1 MRLKPP
7 ASLTLPGR
15 IPRLAGSC
23 ETLRGAV
30 LDRASRAAFTLIELL
45 VVIAIIAILAGLL
58 LPALSAAKAKARR
71 IACVSNVKQLATAWA
86 IYAADHNDVLPEN
99 GVGSEATLDGRRLWV
114 VGDSHLNPGAM
125 TNRDYLV
132 DARFAS
138 FAPYLQ
144 DPTIY
149 KCPADRSTLEI
160 GGREHPRLRSY
171 SLNSYVGWADW
182 VPGFN
187 STRYWNF
194 RKGSELA
201 AGSPSQT
208 LLFLDVSP
216 GNICY
221 SGFVIHL
228 GSLEGLFYHLPSAE
242 HEKSGVTS
250 FADGHVETR
259 KWADP
264 ATVEQ
269 SRAKWIPNHLTLYMR
284 GNRDLE
290 WLKAK
295 ASTRIE

>member
-1 MRLKPP
+1 MRFQPP
-7 ASLTLPGR
+7 ASSTVPRRDPRRLERRGR
-15 IPRLAGSC
+15 L
-23 ETLRGAV
+23 GAV
-30 LDRASRAAFTLIELL
+30 GSEPATRSAFTLIELL

-58 LPALSAAKAKARR
+58 LPALSGAKAKARR
-71 IACVSNVKQLATAWA
+71 IACISNVKQLATAWA
-86 IYAADHNDVLPEN
+86 IYATDHNDVLPEN
-99 GVGSEATLDGRRLWV
+99 GAGSETTLGGRRLWV
-114 VGDSHLNPGAM
+114 VGDAHLNPGAM

-144 DPTIY
+144 DPAIY
-149 KCPADRSTLEI
+149 KCPADRSSVEI
-160 GGREHPRLRSY
+160 GGREYPRLRSY

-187 STRYWNF
+187 SSRYWNF

-221 SGFVIHL
+221 SGFVTHL
-228 GSLEGLFYHLPSAE
+228 GGLEGLFYHLPSAE

-269 SRAKWIPNHLTLYMR
+269 SRAKWIPNHWTLYMR

-290 WLKAK
+290 WLKAR
-295 ASTRIE
+295 ASALIE